1 MLNNFTTTVVIR
13 ALNEGSHIGKL
24 LYGLQQQT
32 ILPDE
37 IILVDS
43 GSTDDTLLIASSY
56 DVLIE
61 KISKDQFTFGRA
73 LNIGCR
79 KASKEILIFC

>member
-1 MLNNFTTTVVIR
+1 MDYNNKQ
-13 ALNEGSHIGKL
+13 S
-24 LYGLQQQT
+24 Y
-32 ILPDE
+32 DE

-61 KISKDQFTFGRA
+61 KYQKINLLLKSFKYWMQ
-73 LNIGCR
+73 
-79 KASKEILIFC
+79 KSE